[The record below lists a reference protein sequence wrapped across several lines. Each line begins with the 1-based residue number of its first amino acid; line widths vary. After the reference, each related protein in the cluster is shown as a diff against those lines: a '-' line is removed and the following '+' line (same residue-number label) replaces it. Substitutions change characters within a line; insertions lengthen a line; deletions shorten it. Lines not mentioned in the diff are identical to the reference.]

1 MKETTYTIDG
11 QSIAFPAPYIIKDFY
26 FPEDAQTEEGW
37 NAVQSHVDEC
47 SRSAEYFKAENL
59 KPCNCRAARMLRML
73 QDSRYELYTVP
84 GRSLLLLRPS
94 CSSFSSGNAVR
105 LHTKKGAPGTQPRA
119 PDVYEDKA
127 VVTPEVSKSLYATMH
142 PAHAE
147 RSELHCRWLRTW
159 TASFLWTMRRAYG
172 DSISAILRFARF
184 SLQLL
189 YRVLSALF
197 EFP

>member
-105 LHTKKGAPGTQPRA
+105 LHTKKGLPVRNREPQMCMKTRPSSRRKFRSPCTPPCTQH
-119 PDVYEDKA
+119 
-127 VVTPEVSKSLYATMH
+127 M
-142 PAHAE
+142 
-147 RSELHCRWLRTW
+147 
-159 TASFLWTMRRAYG
+159 
-172 DSISAILRFARF
+172 
-184 SLQLL
+184 
-189 YRVLSALF
+189 LSAQSCIVGGCEHGLH
-197 EFP
+197 PSCGR